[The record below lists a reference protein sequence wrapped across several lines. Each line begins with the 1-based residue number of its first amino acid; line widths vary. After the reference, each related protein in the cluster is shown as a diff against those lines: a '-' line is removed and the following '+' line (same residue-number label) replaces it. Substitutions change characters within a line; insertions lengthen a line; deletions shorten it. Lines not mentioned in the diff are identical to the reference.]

1 MEPTWILVADEARAR
16 LFRVERPRGPLIEE
30 ADFVNPEERLP
41 EHELGADEP
50 GRVRGRGGRQHALGG
65 EDGRRE
71 HEAERYADDLA
82 SHLRAGRE
90 QGRYRRLYLVAAPR
104 FLGTLRRRVDEQT
117 LALVVDSLDKD
128 LVRQDADGIR
138 KHLPYRL

>member
-1 MEPTWILVADEARAR
+1 M
-16 LFRVERPRGPLIEE
+16 IEE

-65 EDGRRE
+65 EDGRCE
-71 HEAERYADDLA
+71 HEVERYADEPA
-82 SHLRAGRE
+82 EHLRAAGSR
-90 QGRYRRLYLVAAPR
+90 GKFRRLYLAAAPR
-104 FLGTLRRRVDEQT
+104 FLGTLRLRLDEQT
-117 LALVVDSLDKD
+117 LALVVENFDKD
-128 LVRQDADGIR
+128 LVRLGADEIH